1 MSWRNRRQAKFGSAQ
16 DAQRALLD
24 QLMGAGRNNDLN
36 APQEEQKRW
45 DDDEVCKWS
54 LMGFCPCNLFTNTRS
69 AMDPCEWEYCPAP
82 EGCMEAF
89 KKEPRKVQRAYE
101 EDFVHYLEGLV
112 GDLDAKIRRD
122 KIHYSIDPLESARAD
137 VESRIRRLKR
147 KMEDLAEEGR
157 IDESQKILMEVEK
170 LERMDILSANSGR
183 LKKTL
188 MVCEISG
195 CLYDP
200 MDTAGEDFREGKQ
213 FRGWLQI
220 RDAIK
225 KFREEVWP
233 NDKEEDI
240 PGIEDRRSRDRS
252 EAVPVEV
259 GRSQDAER
267 SPRRRSWSRGGGA
280 RERRRSRDRRSY
292 RDRDRSRS
300 RRRRRSRS
308 RSRGRR
314 RR

>member
-1 MSWRNRRQAKFGSAQ
+1 
-16 DAQRALLD
+16 
-24 QLMGAGRNNDLN
+24 MGQGRNNDLN
-36 APQEEQKRW
+36 APKAAKKRW
-45 DDDEVCKWS
+45 DDDDVCKWS

-69 AMDPCEWEYCPAP
+69 AMDPCEWEFCPAP
-82 EGCMEAF
+82 EGCIQAF
-89 KKEPRKVQRAYE
+89 QNEPRKIQRAYE
-101 EDFVHYLEGLV
+101 EDLVHYLEGLV
-112 GDLDAKIRRD
+112 GELDAKIRRD

-225 KFREEVWP
+225 KFREEIWP

-252 EAVPVEV
+252 GEAPAPAAGPVPAAVEI
-259 GRSQDAER
+259 GRSQEAEH
-267 SPRRRSWSRGGGA
+267 SPRRRSWSRGGAGGG
-280 RERRRSRDRRSY
+280 RGRRRSRDRGSY
-292 RDRDRSRS
+292 RDRSRDRG
-300 RRRRRSRS
+300 RRRSRS